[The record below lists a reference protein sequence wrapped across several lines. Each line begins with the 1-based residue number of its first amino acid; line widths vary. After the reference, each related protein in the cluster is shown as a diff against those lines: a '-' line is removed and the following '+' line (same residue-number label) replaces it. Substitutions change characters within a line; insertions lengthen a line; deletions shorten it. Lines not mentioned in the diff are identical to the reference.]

1 MKNLVAL
8 CPYVA
13 YRNEQLLKDC
23 ILIPYTFMTHLG
35 YDVTV
40 MTAQKEEFTYLN
52 QLPGLRLDVVP
63 TCPLEQWADYL
74 VDYLKNYP
82 HEIDVLFLFGMR
94 ATYYPVVKYFKNHYQ
109 GKIIL
114 KADANSQWV
123 GELINPS
130 TPQYDYL
137 IHNCDII
144 TCEGVAMQNYLAKK
158 WRRPIDLFR
167 NGSRDVDFN
176 HQLTF
181 NSKEELIVNV
191 GIQETGRKNTP
202 ALIKTFAQLA
212 PSFPTWRLALIG
224 TYEPAIKSLVERYYQ
239 LNPQLKKQLLLTGPI
254 TDKKLLESYYAK
266 AKIFVTASY
275 LEGGSP
281 NVVAEAL
288 RNGCYLITS
297 KIDAWQD
304 TFAPEAGA
312 SFDHGNLV
320 ALTAELRR
328 AMSDP
333 KLCQQAFTLNRAYV
347 QAELSY
353 EQQVSRLETL
363 LKVRGKLNDKN

>member
-23 ILIPYTFMTHLG
+23 VLIPYTFMTHLG

-40 MTAQKEEFTYLN
+40 MTTQKEEFTYLN
-52 QLPGLRLDVVP
+52 QLPGLKLDVVP
-63 TCPLEQWADYL
+63 ACPLEQWGNYL
-74 VDYLKNYP
+74 VDYLKNYQN
-82 HEIDVLFLFGMR
+82 EIDVLFLFGMYD
-94 ATYYPVVKYFKNHYQ
+94 TYYPVVKYFKEYYR

-123 GELINPS
+123 DKLNYQAPIYQALIK
-130 TPQYDYL
+130 
-137 IHNCDII
+137 NCDII
-144 TCEGVAMQNYLAKK
+144 TCEGIAMQNYLSKK

-167 NGSRDVDFN
+167 NGSRDVNFN

-181 NSKEELIVNV
+181 NQKDKLILNV
-191 GIQETGRKNTP
+191 GRQETGRKNTP
-202 ALIKTFAQLA
+202 ALITTFAQLA
-212 PSFPTWRLALIG
+212 PSFPDWRLILVG
-224 TYEPAIKSLVERYYQ
+224 TYEPAIKSLVEHYCQ
-239 LNPQLKKQLLLTGPI
+239 LNPRLKKQLLLAGPI
-254 TDKKLLESYYAK
+254 SDEKLLESYYAK
-266 AKIFVTASY
+266 AKIFVTTSY

-304 TFAPEAGA
+304 TFAPKAGA
-312 SFDHGNLV
+312 SFDHGDLA
-320 ALTAELRR
+320 ALSAELSR
-328 AMSDP
+328 AMSDS
-333 KLCQQAFTLNRAYV
+333 KLCQQAFTLNRDYV
-347 QAELSY
+347 QTELSY
-353 EQQVSRLETL
+353 EQQVRRLETL
-363 LKVRGKLNDKN
+363 LKVRGNLNDTN

>member
-23 ILIPYTFMTHLG
+23 VLIPYTFMTHLG
-35 YDVTV
+35 YDITV

-52 QLPGLRLDVVP
+52 QLTGLRLDIVP
-63 TCPLEQWADYL
+63 TCPREQWADYL
-74 VDYLKNYP
+74 VDYLKNYQN
-82 HEIDVLFLFGMR
+82 EIDVLFLFGMYD
-94 ATYYPVVKYFKNHYQ
+94 TYYPAVKYFKDHYQ

-123 GELINPS
+123 DKINHHAPIYQALIEKS
-130 TPQYDYL
+130 
-137 IHNCDII
+137 DII

-158 WRRPIDLFR
+158 WQRPIDLFR
-167 NGSRDVDFN
+167 NGSRDGDFN
-176 HQLTF
+176 HHLTF
-181 NSKEELIVNV
+181 NSKEKLILNV
-191 GIQETGRKNTP
+191 GRQETGRKNTP
-202 ALIKTFAQLA
+202 ALITTFAQLA
-212 PSFPTWRLALIG
+212 PSFPDWRLILVG
-224 TYEPAIKSLVERYYQ
+224 TYEPAIKSLVEHYYR
-239 LNPQLKKQLLLTGPI
+239 LNPHLEKQLLLTGPI

-304 TFAPEAGA
+304 TFAPKAGA
-312 SFDHGNLV
+312 SFDQGDLV
-320 ALTAELRR
+320 TLSAKLSR
-328 AMSDP
+328 AMSDS

-363 LKVRGKLNDKN
+363 LKVRGNLNDNH

>member
-1 MKNLVAL
+1 
-8 CPYVA
+8 
-13 YRNEQLLKDC
+13 
-23 ILIPYTFMTHLG
+23 
-35 YDVTV
+35 
-40 MTAQKEEFTYLN
+40 
-52 QLPGLRLDVVP
+52 
-63 TCPLEQWADYL
+63 
-74 VDYLKNYP
+74 
-82 HEIDVLFLFGMR
+82 
-94 ATYYPVVKYFKNHYQ
+94 
-109 GKIIL
+109 
-114 KADANSQWV
+114 
-123 GELINPS
+123 
-130 TPQYDYL
+130 
-137 IHNCDII
+137 
-144 TCEGVAMQNYLAKK
+144 MQNYLAKK

-191 GIQETGRKNTP
+191 GIQETSRKNTP

-212 PSFPTWRLALIG
+212 PSFPAWRLALIG
-224 TYEPAIKSLVERYYQ
+224 TYEPTIKSLVERYYQ

-254 TDKKLLESYYAK
+254 ADKKLLESYYAK

-363 LKVRGKLNDKN
+363 LKIRGKLNDKN